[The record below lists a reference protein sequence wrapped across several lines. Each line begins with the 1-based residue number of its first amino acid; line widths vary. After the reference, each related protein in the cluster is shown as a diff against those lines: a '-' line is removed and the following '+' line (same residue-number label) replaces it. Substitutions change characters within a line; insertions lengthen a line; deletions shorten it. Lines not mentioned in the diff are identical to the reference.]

1 MRLVSFNEFK
11 RVYQGVVREVYGN
24 WTPEMQ
30 EDMARYCYGWNPR
43 RFNIETYLEASVFRY
58 YHAYQTIGESGDYH
72 TICDIGGFWGV
83 FPITLKLLGFE
94 VTLTESL
101 KYYGSSFKKL
111 FSFILNQGVRI
122 IDYDPFHPG
131 TAPGRYHIITAM
143 AILEHYPYS
152 LRVLMEN
159 LLSMMERGSRLYIE
173 VPNIAYWPKR
183 IGLLRG
189 QTPLTPIQ
197 DIYRSEAPFI
207 GHHHEFTITELR
219 DLAELS
225 NLKILKELFYTYS
238 VTGSMMRRLFR
249 APISTFIQCIC
260 PPTRECFAVLCQ
272 RKDDTITLPGP
283 VS

>member
-11 RVYQGVVREVYGN
+11 KVYQGVVRAVYGN
-24 WTPEMQ
+24 WTLEMQ
-30 EDMARYCYGWNPR
+30 EEMARYCYGWNPCK
-43 RFNIETYLEASVFRY
+43 FNFKTYLEASVLRY
-58 YHAYQTIGESGDYH
+58 YHAYQTIAESGDYH

-83 FPITLKLLGFE
+83 FPITLKLFGFE

-101 KYYGSSFKKL
+101 KYYGCSFKNL
-111 FSFILNQGVRI
+111 FSFIRSQGVHI

-131 TAPGRYHIITAM
+131 RPPGRYHVITAM
-143 AILEHYPYS
+143 AILEHFPYS
-152 LRVLMEN
+152 LMVFMDN

-207 GHHHEFTITELR
+207 GHHHEFTISELR

-225 NLKILKELFYTYS
+225 NLRIVKELFYTYS
-238 VTGSMMRRLFR
+238 VTGSTMTRLFQ
-249 APISTFIQCIC
+249 APVATFIQFIC
-260 PPTRECFAVLCQ
+260 PPSRECLAVLCQ
-272 RKDDTITLPGP
+272 RKEEKISNGQ
-283 VS
+283 V